1 MPCCID
7 RLRFSLGI
15 FRFVNFFFFFLKE
28 GGCWVAETRT
38 RIKIKKAR
46 RQITGRLGSTATPT
60 GGSSVVE
67 QWTVKCSMQRSIGR
81 EFKSPSP
88 EVFNFVCARAR
99 LWRSVRRTWAGIFG
113 LVGYDARFTRERSR
127 VRFSED
133 VFWSSLI
140 FIFFSKN
147 KK

>member
-1 MPCCID
+1 MA
-7 RLRFSLGI
+7 FSDSL
-15 FRFVNFFFFFLKE
+15 FFFFFLKE

-46 RQITGRLGSTATPT
+46 RQITGQLGSTATPT

-88 EVFNFVCARAR
+88 EVFNFCVRAR
-99 LWRSVRRTWAGIFG
+99 VSGARSGARGQAS
-113 LVGYDARFTRERSR
+113 LV
-127 VRFSED
+127 
-133 VFWSSLI
+133 
-140 FIFFSKN
+140 
-147 KK
+147 